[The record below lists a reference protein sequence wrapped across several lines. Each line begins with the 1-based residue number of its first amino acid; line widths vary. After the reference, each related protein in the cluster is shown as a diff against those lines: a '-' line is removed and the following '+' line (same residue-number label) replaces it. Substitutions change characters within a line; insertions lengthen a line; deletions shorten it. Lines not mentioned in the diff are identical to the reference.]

1 MAGEIF
7 LALGT
12 NIGDKRQNLL
22 ESIRKLEENGIKF
35 LRSSPIYKTPALLL
49 PNSSEYWNIPFL
61 NCIIEV
67 DTNKNP
73 EELLD
78 IIKKIEKEMGRDF
91 NKKWSPRP
99 IDIDILLYKNVK
111 IDTEKLKI
119 PHYALYDRYFL
130 IDALNFLKPDLIKN
144 KNIYTKEHQPA
155 FMGILNI
162 TPDSFSDG
170 GIYNNINNFS
180 KTFDEWCDKN
190 VSIVDI
196 GAESTNPK
204 ATRITQEEELER
216 LKNVFNYIKNKKYKY
231 FKPILS
237 IDTYHYET
245 AKVAIENGFEL
256 LNDVSGLE
264 DEKFIDL
271 LKANKHINYCLMHSL
286 SVPPRKDLVLDKDC
300 DAIVEIEKW
309 LNKKLDIF
317 DKNNISL
324 DRIIFDPGFGFG
336 KDCYQSIKILREIE
350 KFHKYGIKI
359 LIGHSR
365 KSFIKKYDEDA
376 SEKRDFESLGITL
389 SIANKV
395 DIIRTHTPL
404 ESQEALLI
412 YNSIR

>member
-1 MAGEIF
+1 MH
-7 LALGT
+7 
-12 NIGDKRQNLL
+12 K
-22 ESIRKLEENGIKF
+22 KNGLKFDFAHFNFTLITIK
-35 LRSSPIYKTPALLL
+35 IT
-49 PNSSEYWNIPFL
+49 
-61 NCIIEV
+61 IIQLV
-67 DTNKNP
+67 
-73 EELLD
+73 
-78 IIKKIEKEMGRDF
+78 
-91 NKKWSPRP
+91 
-99 IDIDILLYKNVK
+99 
-111 IDTEKLKI
+111 
-119 PHYALYDRYFL
+119 
-130 IDALNFLKPDLIKN
+130 
-144 KNIYTKEHQPA
+144 
-155 FMGILNI
+155 
-162 TPDSFSDG
+162 
-170 GIYNNINNFS
+170 
-180 KTFDEWCDKN
+180 
-190 VSIVDI
+190 
-196 GAESTNPK
+196 
-204 ATRITQEEELER
+204 
-216 LKNVFNYIKNKKYKY
+216 
-231 FKPILS
+231 
-237 IDTYHYET
+237 
-245 AKVAIENGFEL
+245 FEL